1 MTFKGDV
8 SIRKETAKQIAKQRG
23 FSLIELLIASAIII
37 TLAAGV
43 LFYYNN
49 SVKPG
54 QITREKLQSFINL
67 AAGLE
72 NVKLLNGNAYP
83 SATDMT
89 NLPIA
94 NPATE
99 QQRLISQA
107 TGGNNSTYAGWGY
120 QCNNNTL
127 TIRVSLADVSDATL
141 RENIRLGIVNNNS
154 DFSCGALQTDGTF
167 TCTKSP
173 VVCR

>member
-1 MTFKGDV
+1 M
-8 SIRKETAKQIAKQRG
+8 RKEIAKQRG

-37 TLAAGV
+37 ALAAGV

-54 QITREKLQSFINL
+54 QITREKLQAFTNMV
-67 AAGLE
+67 AGLE
-72 NVKLLNGNAYP
+72 NAKILNGNAYP
-83 SATDMT
+83 LADTMT

-94 NPATE
+94 NPTTA

-120 QCNNNTL
+120 QCNANTL
-127 TIRVSLADVSDATL
+127 TIRVSLADVPDATL
-141 RENIRLGIVNNNS
+141 RENIRLGIANNNS
-154 DFSCGALQTDGTF
+154 DFTCAATVQANGTF

>member
-1 MTFKGDV
+1 M
-8 SIRKETAKQIAKQRG
+8 RKKVAKQRG

-37 TLAAGV
+37 ALAAGV

-49 SVKPG
+49 NVKPG
-54 QITREKLQSFINL
+54 QITRQKLEAFTNL
-67 AAGLE
+67 VAGLE

-83 SATDMT
+83 AAGAMT

-94 NPATE
+94 NPTTAQE
-99 QQRLISQA
+99 RLIFQA

-120 QCNNNTL
+120 QCTGNTL
-127 TIRVSLADVSDATL
+127 TIRVSLADVANTNL

-154 DFSCGALQTDGTF
+154 DFTCGTLQQDGTF